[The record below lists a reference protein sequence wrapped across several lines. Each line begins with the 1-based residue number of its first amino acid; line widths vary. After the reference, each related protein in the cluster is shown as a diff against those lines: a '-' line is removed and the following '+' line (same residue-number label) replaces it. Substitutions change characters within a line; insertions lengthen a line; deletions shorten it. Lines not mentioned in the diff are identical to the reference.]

1 MALPVLR
8 PLRPASAALE
18 QRARRPQHVSLP
30 LRGTGQCLISRYSTK
45 EAFFLEAYPEALSK
59 APRQLQMIMRSLAK
73 LRGPERPDYL
83 FIAMQLLRMKEDLKV
98 NAVGP
103 YEWQVE
109 KVCCW

>member
-1 MALPVLR
+1 
-8 PLRPASAALE
+8 
-18 QRARRPQHVSLP
+18 
-30 LRGTGQCLISRYSTK
+30 
-45 EAFFLEAYPEALSK
+45 
-59 APRQLQMIMRSLAK
+59 MIMRSLAK